1 MAITYVND
9 LRLSE
14 MGTGDN
20 SGTWGTVTNTNL
32 ELIGDAFGY
41 GTRAIAN
48 ASTDNITIADGTAD
62 ADRAMYLKL
71 TGGGQAC
78 TVTLLPNT
86 VSKVW
91 MMENGTSADLTFT
104 QGSGANVIIP
114 AGDTKII
121 ASDGAGSGAAV
132 YDVFSSLSVIDLKV
146 QDDLT
151 VTDDVSIG
159 GDLTVSGDNVTFQ
172 SANTDDPLI
181 TIKQTGNNTTSSR
194 IYFVKDKGA
203 AGADNDEIGKI
214 QFIADNDA
222 QEQISFVKQIA
233 TIADA
238 SDGAEGGKFQIQI
251 ASHDGELV
259 DGLVLTDGSAE
270 DEIDV
275 TIASGTSSVTTV
287 AGLLGV
293 KGITPSAPLA
303 VLANSSTYEGLE
315 LVTPSGDGSGEFHIG
330 VHDSGGSAG
339 RGLQIRRGGSD
350 GMDTL
355 SVSIDSAGS
364 VGLGTSATNASSS
377 FSNLFI
383 GGNGYIYAETA
394 VGASNSFS
402 FSQNARFDTDNSW
415 EYISTDE
422 ASNYYQSGGEHV
434 WRYVASGTAGNDIS
448 WSEAM
453 RIDNSGRVGIGT
465 ALMSSFYATKFVINV
480 GDEDGITIYN
490 DGANERAYIMFAD
503 DTSGTARFSGQISYD
518 HSNDQMSFTTA
529 AQTSVTIDGIKLGI
543 GCSPATPFEVSDGTE
558 RYRIDFGTDVVYLM
572 ARNASAYIEAEYI
585 ATIHEFRGH
594 GDDSGNLSLKINND
608 GNVGIGST
616 IPSTSYKF
624 IVQNSTNQINQL
636 NYNSNASFTQDLHA
650 WDTIRAGTS
659 AFNFGRMRTDV
670 GGSPD
675 SEFIFNG
682 AGTASADG
690 SWNGGGADYAEYFEW
705 SDGNPS
711 NQDRVGISVKLE
723 GNKIVASSSDDD
735 ASEIIGVV
743 SGNPAVVGDTAWN
756 KWKDKY
762 EKDDYNRY
770 VMEEYTFTEWTTPA
784 TDTEDAVHH
793 IYPTDYIPSDVTV
806 PSDATVISTDDDGN
820 KLMRKKLNS
829 SYDKSATYLPRSE
842 RKEWDTVGLV
852 GKLRMTKGQ
861 KTGTNWIKM
870 RDISENVEEWLVK

>member
-14 MGTGDN
+14 MDTGDN

-32 ELIGDAFGY
+32 ELIGEALGFG
-41 GTRAIAN
+41 TEAITTN
-48 ASTDNITIADGTAD
+48 ADTHASTIADGSTD
-62 ADRAMYLKL
+62 PVRAMYVKY
-71 TGGGQAC
+71 TGTLDSAC
-78 TVTLLPNT
+78 TITIGPNT
-86 VSKVW
+86 VNKFYYI
-91 MMENGTSADLTFT
+91 ENATSGSQNIIIS
-104 QGSGANVIIP
+104 QGSGANVTIP
-114 AGDTKII
+114 AGDVK
-121 ASDGAGSGAAV
+121 AVYLDGAGSGAAV
-132 YDVFSSLSVIDLKV
+132 TDAFASLNVVDLKV

-151 VTDDVSIG
+151 VTDDMTVG
-159 GDLTVSGDNVTFQ
+159 GTLGVTGVLTATAGFASTDASTIIAADGAADNQFALIIKNEEATDDRSYGLYIQAGSTVTDSPLHLYEHTGSTQLFRVSG
-172 SANTDDPLI
+172 
-181 TIKQTGNNTTSSR
+181 TGQAL
-194 IYFVKDKGA
+194 F
-203 AGADNDEIGKI
+203 
-214 QFIADNDA
+214 
-222 QEQISFVKQIA
+222 
-233 TIADA
+233 
-238 SDGAEGGKFQIQI
+238 
-251 ASHDGELV
+251 
-259 DGLVLTDGSAE
+259 TDGSASLPSVTNIGDTNTGMFFPAADTLALTSGAVE
-270 DEIDV
+270 AIRMTGSGGITVNNAQNANVNFVIKAGSSANALQIDGSSGAV
-275 TIASGTSSVTTV
+275 TINEAGADADFRVESVNHDNLFFVDAGNDGIGIGNSSIIDWSTNYPGLQMGQAGVLYGHKTSNQMSFAMNWGVTTGNVFVADGIASRMVMDTSKIAFDSSASGSAAGTITAIPLFQMTPAAGSHFNSDRGGVIDFRVSSGSKTHMLFVDSGEDAV
-287 AGLLGV
+287 AVG
-293 KGITPSAPLA
+293 
-303 VLANSSTYEGLE
+303 SSTVDRGM
-315 LVTPSGDGSGEFHIG
+315 FHVNHINNG
-330 VHDSGGSAG
+330 NFFDDPHIALTFNASPTD
-339 RGLQIRRGGSD
+339 
-350 GMDTL
+350 
-355 SVSIDSAGS
+355 
-364 VGLGTSATNASSS
+364 NASSS
-377 FSNLFI
+377 GITYATSDSDNY
-383 GGNGYIYAETA
+383 GYFL
-394 VGASNSFS
+394 GA
-402 FSQNARFDTDNSW
+402 QRT
-415 EYISTDE
+415 
-422 ASNYYQSGGEHV
+422 SGGAGNFILKYHADSAGGTHEV
-434 WRYVASGTAGNDIS
+434 FRADASGN
-448 WSEAM
+448 
-453 RIDNSGRVGIGT
+453 
-465 ALMSSFYATKFVINV
+465 
-480 GDEDGITIYN
+480 
-490 DGANERAYIMFAD
+490 FA
-503 DTSGTARFSGQISYD
+503 
-518 HSNDQMSFTTA
+518 
-529 AQTSVTIDGIKLGI
+529 
-543 GCSPATPFEVSDGTE
+543 
-558 RYRIDFGTDVVYLM
+558 FG
-572 ARNASAYIEAEYI
+572 
-585 ATIHEFRGH
+585 
-594 GDDSGNLSLKINND
+594 SL
-608 GNVGIGST
+608 

-624 IVQNSTNQINQL
+624 IVQNSINQVSQL

-870 RDISENVEEWLVK
+870 KDISDTVEEWLVR